1 MSAETQPPSATTASH
16 PRLLKNKKINEEA
29 LAALPEV
36 KRANLV
42 SAITSGA
49 SAISSRAWKP
59 NYKPTGFW

>member
-1 MSAETQPPSATTASH
+1 MSAETHPPSATTASH

-36 KRANLV
+36 KRANLI
-42 SAITSGA
+42 SAITSDA
-49 SAISSRAWKP
+49 SVINSRAWKP